1 RPPLEIRP
9 RLVGTGVDS
18 GLSIRRRPRRR
29 PGADLQPPG
38 AVRLDGGGRSGIRH
52 KARVVIRGGGSGER
66 RGCGREGELHDVG
79 HGERRARV
87 DRAAPVGHRRA
98 AALRRGT
105 LGKHGERERQC
116 QVPERSRAADHGADV
131 HTLMN
136 DPERVPLAL
145 CSTHPPLIESLRT
158 VPRCRR
164 ADGSR
169 KASKSTRTV
178 SATGTK
184 TPLTTPV
191 NRCGCP
197 WASSCVTPTVPPNSW
212 PHWLVTAST
221 PLKGLAPVSVA
232 V

>member
-1 RPPLEIRP
+1 
-9 RLVGTGVDS
+9 
-18 GLSIRRRPRRR
+18 
-29 PGADLQPPG
+29 
-38 AVRLDGGGRSGIRH
+38 
-52 KARVVIRGGGSGER
+52 
-66 RGCGREGELHDVG
+66 
-79 HGERRARV
+79 
-87 DRAAPVGHRRA
+87 
-98 AALRRGT
+98 
-105 LGKHGERERQC
+105 
-116 QVPERSRAADHGADV
+116 
-131 HTLMN
+131 MN

-197 WASSCVTPTVPPNSW
+197 WASSCVTPT
-212 PHWLVTAST
+212 
-221 PLKGLAPVSVA
+221 APVVVDLVLTVPEGAPAPRVDLRDAA
-232 V
+232 VQARDAGGNAWSARADSSGTAIFHALPPGQYRIELDLTGLKEPLLTRGELPGFTVEAGHEVPALTIPLYPRPIRFAPPGPGGPGHS